1 MKLLLPWLETHAHD
15 GTSDPAV
22 HNALAKIYIDS
33 NWNREKAYYDSHVV
47 GKYCEKCDPHLA
59 CVAYERGSCDMEF
72 INVCNQNSLFKSDA
86 RYLVRRKDPVLLES
100 VLREDNQYRRPL
112 IDQVIQT
119 ALAETKDPEEVSV
132 TVKAFIAAGL
142 PNNLIELLE
151 KIVIAIAVLID
162 HIKNL
167 DRAYEFAQCCD
178 EPTVWSLLANT
189 QTLQGLIKDGEPRR
203 MLLPIQGFE
212 EMPLVSLEETISPLV
227 LPIPD
232 VEQMVW
238 IAKQN
243 CINPKDDLTIDDS
256 ALRAGVREQLKLWFL
271 YLRLITNA
279 LQKPPSTHH
288 VFYRGVKSD
297 FSTECS
303 RGSTVI
309 WWGFSSCTVSTETL
323 QNECFFGKEGI
334 RTFFSIECEL
344 GKNIRSHSFCGEA
357 DEVLLLA
364 RQFEVIISKLFN

>member
-1 MKLLLPWLETHAHD
+1 HAHD

-47 GKYCEKCDPHLA
+47 GKYCQK
-59 CVAYERGSCDMEF
+59 
-72 INVCNQNSLFKSDA
+72 IDA

-132 TVKAFIAAGL
+132 TVKAFITAGL

-243 CINPKDDLTIDDS
+243 CINPKDDLTIDES
-256 ALRAGVREQLKLWFL
+256 ACIML
-271 YLRLITNA
+271 YTM
-279 LQKPPSTHH
+279 
-288 VFYRGVKSD
+288 
-297 FSTECS
+297 E
-303 RGSTVI
+303 
-309 WWGFSSCTVSTETL
+309 
-323 QNECFFGKEGI
+323 
-334 RTFFSIECEL
+334 
-344 GKNIRSHSFCGEA
+344 
-357 DEVLLLA
+357 
-364 RQFEVIISKLFN
+364 

>member
-15 GTSDPAV
+15 GTNDPAV

-47 GKYCEKCDPHLA
+47 GKYCQK
-59 CVAYERGSCDMEF
+59 
-72 INVCNQNSLFKSDA
+72 ISDA

-100 VLREDNQYRRPL
+100 VLRADNQYRRPL

-132 TVKAFIAAGL
+132 TVKAFITAGL

-189 QTLQGLIKDGEPRR
+189 QTLQGLIKDGQTSSTIPKNVDEKNHSHRFSDIVGEPRR
-203 MLLPIQGFE
+203 MLLRIQGFE

-309 WWGFSSCTVSTETL
+309 WWGFSSCTVSIETL

>member
-1 MKLLLPWLETHAHD
+1 MISFVFP
-15 GTSDPAV
+15 S
-22 HNALAKIYIDS
+22 
-33 NWNREKAYYDSHVV
+33 
-47 GKYCEKCDPHLA
+47 
-59 CVAYERGSCDMEF
+59 
-72 INVCNQNSLFKSDA
+72 VCNQNSLFKSDA

-132 TVKAFIAAGL
+132 TVKAFITAGL

-151 KIVIAIAVLID
+151 KIVIAIAVLIY

-178 EPTVWSLLANT
+178 EPTVWSLLANA
-189 QTLQGLIKDGEPRR
+189 QTLQGLIKDGQTSSTIPKNVDEKNHSHRFSDIVGEPRR
-203 MLLPIQGFE
+203 MLLPIQEFE
-212 EMPLVSLEETISPLV
+212 EMPLVSLEQTINPLV
-227 LPIPD
+227 LLIPD

-243 CINPKDDLTIDDS
+243 CINPKDDLTIDESAYIMLYTMEWQSYEKSFYVILSS

-303 RGSTVI
+303 RGGTVI
-309 WWGFSSCTVSTETL
+309 WWGFSSCTVSIETL